1 MALALTSGG
10 ESRLD
15 GAPGQALPHYEDMV
29 QAAAVY
35 LVSQDQEGA
44 LYGGDPANARA
55 DAIRLVQQQEQARW
69 QAEDAASQQ
78 RQREIAAAG
87 AERNRMRAER
97 QGVVPESLP
106 MDEYGAVSGRTVQE
120 ANRPLEDAEAALAM
134 EQEAADGIIRGMRE
148 GQRNWEAEGDYTYLQ
163 ERGER
168 FPNAAPGERDMDYRN
183 RIRQRRG
190 QTFYTSDGTAI
201 PVGREPTPQEIEAE
215 RKWYEWA
222 NQTPGSE
229 RQALYDPQAYEA
241 HREGV
246 REGIRNRAREDMA
259 LYGTGTDDQL
269 RARIQAG
276 DQQAVEQYDRRMA
289 LNASEDRVSNSD
301 WQQRRRQERLA
312 ARAGLSPEAAAAQ
325 IAQANTARNAGMSPE
340 EVFEESL
347 RVRGNLN
354 RLADRQ
360 ARRDLVAQRGELRGA
375 GLSPAVGDMRNRFDD
390 LIDRLGQEGMNDWQ
404 RAGMIAGIAPNA
416 QTANPTPL
424 GVDAMGMQNA
434 LRFVNNEAIAGMD
447 PLRRQAA
454 QAQLDM
460 QMRQQVPDIAGQQD
474 IAEGNF
480 QTPEAR
486 AHLDGLAERHDTTTG
501 GFSYDDE
508 ARLAA
513 TLQRPPYNMP
523 QPEAEA
529 LAYELAEGRRHTGG
543 VRPGQRGRD
552 PASPA
557 PGPSGAP
564 PQAPPPAQPPV
575 RRAPQGGGRGGGGA
589 EPPAW
594 TETRPVNPSRRGR
607 RR

>member
-15 GAPGQALPHYEDMV
+15 GAPDQMLPPYEDSVEALAQALLAEDEDGVYGGDINMAREAARMQLGEMNARSV
-29 QAAAVY
+29 ASRQAAA
-35 LVSQDQEGA
+35 
-44 LYGGDPANARA
+44 
-55 DAIRLVQQQEQARW
+55 
-69 QAEDAASQQ
+69 AS
-78 RQREIAAAG
+78 G

-201 PVGREPTPQEIEAE
+201 PVGREPTPQEVEAE

-246 REGIRNRAREDMA
+246 REGIRNRAQWEE
-259 LYGTGTDDQL
+259 LTFGTGPDRKATPL
-269 RARIQAG
+269 
-276 DQQAVEQYDRRMA
+276 QQQ
-289 LNASEDRVSNSD
+289 N
-301 WQQRRRQERLA
+301 
-312 ARAGLSPEAAAAQ
+312 
-325 IAQANTARNAGMSPE
+325 
-340 EVFEESL
+340 
-347 RVRGNLN
+347 
-354 RLADRQ
+354 RQ
-360 ARRDLVAQRGELRGA
+360 ARRAAEERVRTAQRGRFYEQKLQNETGMPAGTPIEVMEAERFRQRDAARSADLASRRDNLRNQRLLMAPGA
-375 GLSPAVGDMRNRFDD
+375 KGVANAINMLPPGWREVAI
-390 LIDRLGQEGMNDWQ
+390 LDRLTEG
-404 RAGMIAGIAPNA
+404 RVGG
-416 QTANPTPL
+416 PTPL
-424 GVDAMGMQNA
+424 GVEALGAQNA
-434 LRFVNNEAIAGMD
+434 LRFMNNEAMAGMD

-454 QAQLDM
+454 QDQMDM
-460 QMRQQVPDIAGQQD
+460 QRRQQVPELAGQQD
-474 IAEGNF
+474 IAAGNS

-486 AHLDGLAERHDTTTG
+486 DHLEGLAERHDTTAG
-501 GFSYDDE
+501 GFSYQDE
-508 ARLAA
+508 ARLAE

-523 QPEAEA
+523 QAEAEA
-529 LAYELAEGRRHTGG
+529 LAYDLAQERRWI
-543 VRPGQRGRD
+543 
-552 PASPA
+552 
-557 PGPSGAP
+557 SGARP
-564 PQAPPPAQPPV
+564 EERSPPPAGQSPARPRPQQPADQPPPV
-575 RRAPQGGGRGGGGA
+575 RRTPQGGGRGGRTAQPPNAFGG
-589 EPPAW
+589 PRGGRG
-594 TETRPVNPSRRGR
+594 TGSRLPR
-607 RR
+607 R